1 MFKKKPAN
9 EQPRA
14 RIRPQEQASTSRNAG
29 VFSYHASRN
38 TSLEGRERQAV
49 AEQTPK
55 RTLPKLG
62 LQKLQRRHVL
72 SVLVI
77 LILFLLSVGLDSRPN
92 IVVLGDRSD
101 RFALQDTKVYE
112 AAARDMFGKSYTN
125 NNKLTINTEAVAT
138 ELKKTFPELHAVSIS
153 LPFIGRQPTVYIQP
167 AIPQLIL
174 AMPSGQFILDSN
186 GRALAQASPDTPMPK
201 DRPVPTVID
210 RSGISVAKGNVALPS
225 KSVKFISD
233 VALQLYAQKIEVESW
248 TLPAQSSQLD
258 VKMQGVPYYVKFNLQ
273 ADGREEAGAYIAV
286 RKELEARREVPKQY
300 IDVRVSGRAYY
311 K

>member
-1 MFKKKPAN
+1 MFKKKPTG

-14 RIRPQEQASTSRNAG
+14 RMRPQEQTTRNAA
-29 VFSYHASRN
+29 VFSYHANRSA
-38 TSLEGRERQAV
+38 SLEGRERSAVSQA
-49 AEQTPK
+49 QPK
-55 RTLPKLG
+55 RRMPRIGLGKL
-62 LQKLQRRHVL
+62 RRSHVV

-77 LILFLLSVGLDSRPN
+77 IILFLLSVGLDSRPK
-92 IVVLGDRSD
+92 IVILGDASD

-112 AAARDMFGKSYTN
+112 NAARQMFGKSYAN
-125 NNKLTINTEAVAT
+125 NNKLTVNTEAVAT
-138 ELKKTFPELHAVSIS
+138 EIKRTFPELHAVSIS

-174 AMPSGQFILDSN
+174 ATPSGQYILDSN
-186 GRALAQASPDTPMPK
+186 GRALAEATPDTPMPK

-210 RSGISVAKGNVALPS
+210 QSGIAVAKGDVVLPS
-225 KSVKFISD
+225 KNVSFIAD
-233 VALQLYAQKIEVESW
+233 VAAQLHAQKIEAETW

-258 VKMQGVPYYVKFNLQ
+258 VKIKGKPYFVKFNLQ
-273 ADGREEAGAYIAV
+273 ADGREEAGAYFAV
-286 RKELEARREVPKQY
+286 RKELEGRGETPKQY